1 MKLHTIVN
9 NIVFFITS
17 LLFSGL
23 ILADISKY
31 DLLVNGS
38 LSGAEAEKKMA
49 SFSRDF
55 ETQRSNHKPLYPL
68 YKSYIDKVGSKRIAD
83 FLEKDAPSC
92 HGVAHSLGRIVGERV
107 EELNLGMGICG
118 STCTYA
124 CLHGVFKVY
133 FSKLGK
139 DYGHHGKHNQHDSHS
154 KHDKV
159 EVKQQKVDL
168 SEEELKKFGT
178 DVNKAC
184 EESNSIVEGFYKG
197 NCAHGVGHA
206 MGRLAQDTT
215 LANKYCKVFSS
226 RDMQYYCETGV
237 FMEYAQK
244 IKNQLF
250 TKKYKR
256 SEKIKIALDYCGS
269 ASFYPSAC
277 LRFLLPRNKSLGH
290 VSRFSYYCAKQDS
303 YLKNHCFN
311 ALGYHS
317 RSYIAHNPE
326 EFLYVCSMTNAEQQQ
341 ACISGVSLMKKG
353 QKYRKKIKLACSMLE
368 SESQK
373 SFCTK
378 QASNYYYK
386 LENDY
391 FSQLVGP
398 S

>member
-9 NIVFFITS
+9 KSIFSIMS

-23 ILADISKY
+23 ILADIAKY
-31 DLLVNGS
+31 DELVNGS
-38 LSGAEAEKKMA
+38 LSETEAQKEMV
-49 SFSRDF
+49 SFSLDF
-55 ETQRSNHKPLYPL
+55 KLQRENRKPLYPL

-83 FLEKDAPSC
+83 FLEIDTPSC

-107 EELNLGMGICG
+107 EELNIGMGICG

-139 DYGHHGKHNQHDSHS
+139 DYGHHGKHNQHGAHSH
-154 KHDKV
+154 HDR
-159 EVKQQKVDL
+159 EDKQQKVDF
-168 SEEELKKFGT
+168 SDDELKKFGT

-206 MGRLAQDTT
+206 MGRLAQDTA
-215 LANKYCKVFSS
+215 LANKYCRVFTS

-237 FMEYAQK
+237 FMEYASK
-244 IKNQLF
+244 IKDQLY

-269 ASFYPSAC
+269 ESFYPSAC

-290 VSRFSYYCAKQDS
+290 VSRYSYYCAKQEG
-303 YLKNHCFN
+303 YLKNHCYN
-311 ALGYHS
+311 AMGYHS
-317 RSYIAHNPE
+317 RSYIANNPE
-326 EFLYVCSMTNAEQQQ
+326 EFQYVCSMANTEQKQ

-353 QKYRKKIKLACSMLE
+353 QKYRKKIKLACSVFE

-391 FSQLVGP
+391 FSQLVNP